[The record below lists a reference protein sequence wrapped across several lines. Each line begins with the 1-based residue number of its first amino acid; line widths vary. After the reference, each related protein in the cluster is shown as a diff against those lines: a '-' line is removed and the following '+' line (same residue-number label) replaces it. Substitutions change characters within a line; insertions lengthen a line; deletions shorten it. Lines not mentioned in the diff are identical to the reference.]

1 MGNMGKLKQ
10 RARSLRSLLAAQFLG
25 AFNDNAW
32 KLMVILLLERE
43 LRNPTEGQLQHVA
56 QLGFLALIIPL
67 LVFSIPAG
75 WFADRLSKRTVI
87 VAMKWTELALMTAGM
102 LLLAF
107 GPATT
112 GPLLVVLA
120 LMGLQSA
127 LFGPAKYGIV
137 PELVPH
143 SRISMANGLLGM
155 WTFFAIIA
163 GTIVGPVLLQSS
175 GAWLAAAVLVCASA
189 GGVYCA
195 HRIRPLPAARASGG
209 LVDTVHGAWKA
220 MRNEPALWLAA
231 WGSAAF
237 WGLSSLL
244 GQNVLVYAKSVLA
257 LPDQWRTIPLGIYAV
272 GIGIG
277 SVTAGRISGGKV
289 ETGLIALGA
298 IGLAALTLF
307 TGLTQPGIVGLSAVM
322 ALLGVCSGFVLV
334 PLDSLL
340 QWLSPADRRG
350 AVISLANVFAFGGML
365 IGSLLGGELAARGL
379 SSTSIWTAAGALTVL
394 GTIWALR
401 TLPVAFLR
409 LIVFL
414 YTHTLYRVTVRGAVH
429 VPAKGGVLLT
439 PNHLSTMDG
448 LYVTA
453 ALDRPVRFVMDEEQ
467 FNRPLL
473 KPFLKLAGAIPVSA
487 NGSPKMILRALRAA
501 SEALDN
507 GEVVCIFPEGQITRT
522 GAMLQWRRGFERI
535 LKGRDHPIV
544 PVHLDR
550 VWGSKFSHGRRR
562 REFPQKVTVSFG
574 ESMPA
579 TTPLHRVRQ
588 AVVDL
593 ESEAWALRKRDAQT
607 LGRSFLGSVRR
618 APWKLA
624 LADGQRELTRL
635 QAAAGAVALARA
647 LRPHW
652 AGQRRVGVLLPACV
666 PGTLVNA
673 AAMLAG
679 REVVNLNWTA
689 GIESPIRQAGIESI
703 VTTKRLADPVPAG
716 VRTILVE
723 ELEPARLAAA
733 AMLLLP
739 KRWIESYCGAARKPR
754 TDDTA
759 TVIFSSGSTGEP
771 KGVLLSHWNLGSNI
785 EALAQVMRMNSDD
798 RLLNVLPAF
807 HSFGTMLT
815 WFGLTQGIPQVLHP
829 DPMDARS
836 IGALVEKH
844 RVTIALATPTFL
856 QFYIRRV
863 PPEQFGSLRLLI
875 TGAEKLRESTARE
888 FEDRFGIRPME
899 AYGATECSPGI
910 AVSLPSFRDAGFF
923 QEGSRRGSVG
933 LPLPGVTLRVVDPE
947 THAERS
953 PGEPGLLLV
962 KGPNVMI
969 GYLGREPIGEWY
981 ETGDIAIVEKGG
993 FVRITDRLSRFSKI
1007 GGEMVPHG
1015 KVEEA
1020 LETAYGEPGE
1030 RHFFVTG
1037 VPDKKKGERLVVLHT
1052 TEQGAALLDQLELPN
1067 LFLPR
1072 ANDFIHIEKMP
1083 LLGTGKLDL
1092 KKAKSLAAA

>member
-1 MGNMGKLKQ
+1 
-10 RARSLRSLLAAQFLG
+10 
-25 AFNDNAW
+25 
-32 KLMVILLLERE
+32 
-43 LRNPTEGQLQHVA
+43 
-56 QLGFLALIIPL
+56 
-67 LVFSIPAG
+67 
-75 WFADRLSKRTVI
+75 
-87 VAMKWTELALMTAGM
+87 
-102 LLLAF
+102 
-107 GPATT
+107 
-112 GPLLVVLA
+112 
-120 LMGLQSA
+120 
-127 LFGPAKYGIV
+127 
-137 PELVPH
+137 
-143 SRISMANGLLGM
+143 
-155 WTFFAIIA
+155 
-163 GTIVGPVLLQSS
+163 
-175 GAWLAAAVLVCASA
+175 
-189 GGVYCA
+189 
-195 HRIRPLPAARASGG
+195 
-209 LVDTVHGAWKA
+209 
-220 MRNEPALWLAA
+220 
-231 WGSAAF
+231 
-237 WGLSSLL
+237 
-244 GQNVLVYAKSVLA
+244 SVLA

-298 IGLAALTLF
+298 IGMAALTLF
-307 TGLTQPGIVGLSAVM
+307 TGLTQPGLVGLSAVM

-340 QWLSPADRRG
+340 QWLAPADRRG

-365 IGSLLGGELAARGL
+365 LGSLLGGELAARGL
-379 SSTSIWTAAGALTVL
+379 SSTSIWTAAGVLTVL

-429 VPAKGGVLLT
+429 VPTKGGVLLT
-439 PNHLSTMDG
+439 PNHVSTMDG
-448 LYVTA
+448 LYLVA
-453 ALDRPVRFVMDEEQ
+453 SLDRPVRFVVEQ
-467 FNRPLL
+467 EQYNRRFLRPLL
-473 KPFLKLAGAIPVSA
+473 KMAGAIPVSS
-487 NGSPKMILRALRAA
+487 NGSPKATMRALRAA

-507 GEVVCIFPEGQITRT
+507 GEVVCIFPEGQVTRT

-535 LKGRDHPIV
+535 LKRRDHPIV

-550 VWGSKFSHGRRR
+550 VWGSRFSHGRRR

-574 ESMPA
+574 ESLPA

-607 LGRSFLGSVRR
+607 LGRGLLSSVRR
-618 APWKLA
+618 APWMLA
-624 LADGQRELTRL
+624 LADGQRELNRF
-635 QAAAGAVALARA
+635 QAATGAIALARA

-652 AGQRRVGVLLPACV
+652 AGQSRVGVLLPACV
-666 PGTLVNA
+666 PGALVNA

-689 GIESPIRQAGIESI
+689 GIESPIRQSGIESI
-703 VTTKRLADPVPAG
+703 VTTERLANKVPAG

-723 ELEPARLAAA
+723 ELKTARIAAA
-733 AMLLLP
+733 AMLLCPSRL
-739 KRWIESYCGAARKPR
+739 IEIYCGAARKPR
-754 TDDTA
+754 MDDVA
-759 TVIFSSGSTGEP
+759 TVIFSSGSTGQP
-771 KGVLLSHWNLGSNI
+771 KGVMLSHWNLASNVD
-785 EALAQVMRMNSDD
+785 ALAQVMRMRTDD
-798 RLLNVLPAF
+798 RILNVLPAF

-815 WFGLTQGIPQVLHP
+815 WFGLTQGVAQVFHP

-863 PPEQFGSLRLLI
+863 PPEQFGSLRLVI
-875 TGAEKLRESTARE
+875 TGAEKLHESTAQE
-888 FEDRFGIRPME
+888 FEDRFGIRPLE

-910 AVSLPSFRDAGFF
+910 AVSLPSFREAGFF
-923 QEGSRRGSVG
+923 QEGARRGSVG

-947 THAERS
+947 TREQRS

-962 KGPNVMI
+962 KGPNVMR
-969 GYLGREPIGEWY
+969 GYLGREPQGEWY
-981 ETGDIAIVEKGG
+981 ETGDIAIVEKDG
-993 FVRITDRLSRFSKI
+993 FVKITDRLSRFSKI

-1015 KVEEA
+1015 TVEEA
-1020 LETAYGEPGE
+1020 LEQAYGEPGV
-1030 RHFFVTG
+1030 RHFLVTG
-1037 VPDKKKGERLVVLHT
+1037 VPDSRRGERLVVLHT
-1052 TEQGAALLDQLELPN
+1052 TKEGAALLGQLELPN

-1072 ANDFIHIEKMP
+1072 ANDFIHIEELPM
-1083 LLGTGKLDL
+1083 LGTGKLDL

>member
-1 MGNMGKLKQ
+1 
-10 RARSLRSLLAAQFLG
+10 
-25 AFNDNAW
+25 
-32 KLMVILLLERE
+32 
-43 LRNPTEGQLQHVA
+43 
-56 QLGFLALIIPL
+56 
-67 LVFSIPAG
+67 
-75 WFADRLSKRTVI
+75 
-87 VAMKWTELALMTAGM
+87 
-102 LLLAF
+102 
-107 GPATT
+107 
-112 GPLLVVLA
+112 
-120 LMGLQSA
+120 
-127 LFGPAKYGIV
+127 
-137 PELVPH
+137 
-143 SRISMANGLLGM
+143 
-155 WTFFAIIA
+155 
-163 GTIVGPVLLQSS
+163 
-175 GAWLAAAVLVCASA
+175 
-189 GGVYCA
+189 
-195 HRIRPLPAARASGG
+195 
-209 LVDTVHGAWKA
+209 

-409 LIVFL
+409 LIVFF

-703 VTTKRLADPVPAG
+703 VTTKRLADQVPAG